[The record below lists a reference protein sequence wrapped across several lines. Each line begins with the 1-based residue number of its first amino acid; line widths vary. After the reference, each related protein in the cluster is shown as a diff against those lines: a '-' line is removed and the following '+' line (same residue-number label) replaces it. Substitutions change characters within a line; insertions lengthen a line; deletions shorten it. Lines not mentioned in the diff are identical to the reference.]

1 MFPLTSSTT
10 GVMMAIMHPL
20 EDLLGDALN
29 DFALAITE
37 KRGRL
42 LLKEVVLAEDCGVLA
57 PGTSAVV
64 MTACGTVT
72 VSAKPRRRY
81 EARQLDLND
90 PISWRVVRVTLD
102 GTENQIGNGMTESE
116 AKACAEAMRRIR

>member
-1 MFPLTSSTT
+1 ML
-10 GVMMAIMHPL
+10 VNMHPL

-29 DFALAITE
+29 DLAIAITE

-64 MTACGTVT
+64 MTACGLVV

-81 EARQLDLND
+81 EARQLDPND
-90 PISWRVVRVTLD
+90 PISWRVVRITLD
-102 GTENQIGNGMTESE
+102 GAEYQIGNGMTESE
-116 AKACAEAMRRIR
+116 AKVCAEAMRGIR